1 MRQIYP
7 TPLPPSEG
15 HTIAVLSQKGGTGKT
30 TMVRSLTFVLRRIG
44 LDVLPIDL
52 DPQGNL
58 SEYFD
63 VDPNAS
69 PTIREVLNGQV
80 RADQA
85 IHRGMIPANLSLAEA
100 ELALGGKIGRE
111 LALKEAL
118 SDLQRQHE
126 FIIIDCPPTLG
137 LLTVNALVASTHALI
152 SSEAEYFSLRGVEQ
166 VLEVMELGR
175 RWLNRDLQ
183 WLGVVIN
190 IADLHTRHA
199 RETVQALRQEFG
211 SKVFETIIRRSI
223 RYPESAQR
231 GVSILDYR
239 PEVGRDYIQ
248 LAHELLACL
257 GEDEARERV
266 GALQGELAA

>member
-7 TPLPPSEG
+7 TQTPPPSG

-30 TMVRSLTFVLRRIG
+30 TMVRSLTYVLRRIG
-44 LDVLPIDL
+44 LDVLPVDL

-63 VDPNAS
+63 VDPSAS

-85 IHRGMIPANLSLAEA
+85 IHAGMIPANLSLAEA

-118 SDLQRQHE
+118 ADLQNQHE

-137 LLTVNALVASTHALI
+137 LLTVNALVASSHALI

-175 RWLNRDLQ
+175 RWLNKDLQ
-183 WLGVVIN
+183 WLGVVVN

-199 RETVQALRQEFG
+199 RETVAALRQEFG

-231 GVSILDYR
+231 GLSILDYR
-239 PEVGRDYIQ
+239 PDVGNDYIQ
-248 LAHELLACL
+248 LANELLARL
-257 GEDEARERV
+257 GEEEARERV
-266 GALQGELAA
+266 GALRGELAA

>member
-7 TPLPPSEG
+7 AQTPPPRG

-30 TMVRSLTFVLRRIG
+30 TMVRSLTYVLRRIG
-44 LDVLPIDL
+44 LDVLPVDL

-118 SDLQRQHE
+118 ADLQDQQE

-137 LLTVNALVASTHALI
+137 LLTVNALVASSHALI

-175 RWLNRDLQ
+175 RWLNKELQ
-183 WLGVVIN
+183 WLGVVVN
-190 IADLHTRHA
+190 IADLHTLHA
-199 RETVQALRQEFG
+199 RETVAAMRAEFG
-211 SKVFETIIRRSI
+211 SKVFDSIIRRSI

-231 GVSILDYR
+231 GLSILDYR
-239 PEVGRDYIQ
+239 PEVGSDYIQ
-248 LAHELLACL
+248 LANELLARL
-257 GEDEARERV
+257 GEDAARERV